1 MTENTSQTPIEA
13 IKEAVPALA
22 SERWWGVACYV
33 PIFNIVT
40 CVITAVKMSN
50 SKFCLFHARQGLVLF
65 ALWFLTIVIAVVS
78 PLVSLM
84 FWGAVLLLHAAGVV
98 LALGMKQVQIPLL
111 GQLAMRI
118 PELYLHNL
126 LTGTKADKPVQQPQ
140 ATVEPTQQPQ
150 SEAPAQPVVEQQ
162 EQPRPEEA
170 PAQQSVVEPQPTVEP
185 AEQPQSPVQ
194 TPVPPDSQASSSQ
207 QPSGDDSA
215 QNKA

>member
-1 MTENTSQTPIEA
+1 MTENTSQSPIET
-13 IKEAVPALA
+13 IKEAVPALT

-50 SKFCLFHARQGLVLF
+50 SKFCLFHARQGLILF
-65 ALWFLTIVIAVVS
+65 ALWFLTIVIAVIS

-126 LTGTKADKPVQQPQ
+126 LTGTKADKPVQ
-140 ATVEPTQQPQ
+140 PT
-150 SEAPAQPVVEQQ
+150 QPVVEQAQ
-162 EQPRPEEA
+162 QPQSQPPVQPTEQP
-170 PAQQSVVEPQPTVEP
+170 QSESPVPPPVVEPQ
-185 AEQPQSPVQ
+185 EQPQSPVS
-194 TPVPPDSQASSSQ
+194 PDSQAASSQ
-207 QPSGDDSA
+207 PSADDSA

>member
-1 MTENTSQTPIEA
+1 MTENTSQSPIET
-13 IKEAVPALA
+13 IKEAVPALT

-50 SKFCLFHARQGLVLF
+50 SKFCLFHARQGLILF
-65 ALWFLTIVIAVVS
+65 ALWFLTIVIAVIS

-126 LTGTKADKPVQQPQ
+126 LTGTKADKPAQQPAQ
-140 ATVEPTQQPQ
+140 PTVEPTQQP
-150 SEAPAQPVVEQQ
+150 PAESQTPPV
-162 EQPRPEEA
+162 
-170 PAQQSVVEPQPTVEP
+170 VVEPKSEAQPP
-185 AEQPQSPVQ
+185 QPPI
-194 TPVPPDSQASSSQ
+194 SS
-207 QPSGDDSA
+207 SGDDSA